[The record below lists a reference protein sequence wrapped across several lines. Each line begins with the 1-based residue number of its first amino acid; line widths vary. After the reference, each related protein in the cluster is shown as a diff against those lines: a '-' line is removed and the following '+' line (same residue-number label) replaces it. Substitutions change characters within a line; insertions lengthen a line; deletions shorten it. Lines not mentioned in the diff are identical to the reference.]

1 MTPSEIAGLASVVLD
16 LSVRGDVHARAI
28 VEEAASD
35 LARHV
40 QAVVRKLAV
49 SKPPLALS
57 GGLLRASL
65 RQAVLAKIEG
75 EVGAVNYVTD
85 PPLGGV
91 VLARR
96 LLKPAAVPRTS

>member
-1 MTPSEIAGLASVVLD
+1 MVLD
-16 LSVRGDVHARAI
+16 LAARGDAESRAI
-28 VEEAASD
+28 VDEAACE

-40 QAVVRKLAV
+40 QAVVRKLGV
-49 SKPPLALS
+49 TKPPLALS

-65 RQAVLAKIEG
+65 RQAVLSKIESD
-75 EVGAVNYVTD
+75 VGPVNYVTD

-96 LLKPAAVPRTS
+96 LLKR